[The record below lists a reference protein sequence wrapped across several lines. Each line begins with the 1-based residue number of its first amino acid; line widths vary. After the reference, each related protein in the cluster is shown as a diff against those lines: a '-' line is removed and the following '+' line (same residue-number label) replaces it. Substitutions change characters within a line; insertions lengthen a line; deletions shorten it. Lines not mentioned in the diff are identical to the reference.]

1 MRGPLGRQST
11 LTRPQAYIPDDQQAK
26 EEHPYYG
33 YPPRPHPD
41 TKAYYVSPQR
51 YQGHDGV
58 EPQVDRHHAEKRICG
73 IKRKLFFVALVVGIL
88 IILGA
93 VLGGALGATLGKS
106 TNRSTSAP
114 SSNSTQPVAPGAAN
128 VPISAYQNGGTALI
142 VPATSSGESRNMYL
156 YYQDALGN
164 IVESAYEN
172 GTMRAMST
180 ETVVNITNAAQRSPI
195 AATSWLLNGNI
206 VRGIFYIDASDGSV
220 MTTNTTGTQPWSVST
235 PYNILTGDTADR
247 ETMALAVHSGN
258 ADLNQGLSGIRVVY
272 GSSSCGDISDVP
284 CIREVGCDFFENSAQ
299 PVWHMWVAHNGS
311 DVKSGVASVIT
322 NNVAH
327 VYWRSADNDT
337 LQQWTWDYFKQYQNQ
352 PNAGWNLGECIRE
365 PRCSDGADGVQV
377 LPIRACQAG
386 PALRSREMMAKT
398 SITSSSSRRTGH
410 SCERCSTVR
419 RLPILSRWKLRR
431 LARSLARLMRTA
443 VLRWSTK
450 RATTHRSTMTG

>member
-1 MRGPLGRQST
+1 MRGPFDRQSS
-11 LTRPQAYIPDDQQAK
+11 LTRPQAYIPVDQRAK
-26 EEHPYYG
+26 EERPYYDQ
-33 YPPRPHPD
+33 PPEQQPD
-41 TKAYYVSPQR
+41 IKAYYGGPPE
-51 YQGHDGV
+51 YKGHDSV
-58 EPQVDRHHAEKRICG
+58 EPQPDRQRAQTRICG
-73 IKRKLFFVALVVGIL
+73 MKRTLFFVALAVGIL

-106 TNRSTSAP
+106 NKSSTSAP
-114 SSNSTQPVAPGAAN
+114 SNNSSQSAAPAAAN
-128 VPISAYQNGGTALI
+128 LPVSAYQNGGTALM
-142 VPATSSGESRNMYL
+142 VPATSSGESPIMYL
-156 YYQDALGN
+156 YYQDAQGN

-172 GTMRAMST
+172 DTMRAMST

-206 VRGIFYIDASDGSV
+206 VRGVFWVDASDGSV

-272 GSSSCGDISDVP
+272 GSSSCSGISDVP

-299 PVWHMWVAHNGS
+299 PVWHMWAEHNGS

-352 PNAGWNLGECIRE
+352 PNAGWNLGKR
-365 PRCSDGADGVQV
+365 
-377 LPIRACQAG
+377 
-386 PALRSREMMAKT
+386 
-398 SITSSSSRRTGH
+398 
-410 SCERCSTVR
+410 
-419 RLPILSRWKLRR
+419 
-431 LARSLARLMRTA
+431 MRI
-443 VLRWSTK
+443 V
-450 RATTHRSTMTG
+450 